1 MAQPPKPARV
11 SPAPSHFP
19 SQAEVVPAWERPS
32 WDQGS
37 SVTPDHYRIVKQ
49 VSNQLKPLLE
59 KIYPEA
65 VAERLATEIFDLI
78 QDALG
83 PSGQENLRKWNHNNV
98 LLITYGDTIVDGER
112 PPLEVLAEF
121 LEKYLEG
128 TVTGIHILPFF
139 PYSSDDGFAV
149 IDYLQVNPELGD
161 WEQVKRIAQHFN
173 LMVDLVI
180 NHVSSQHQWFQQF
193 KAGELPGRNYFV
205 TGEPMENLSQVVR
218 PRSTPLLT
226 PVETAEG
233 MRYVWTTFSADQV
246 DVDFANPDVLIEYV
260 KIILAYVHAGARY
273 IRLDAVGFLW
283 KKRGTN
289 CMHLPETHAAV
300 RLLREI
306 LQLIDPGIALIT
318 ETNVPNRENLSYFGN
333 RNEAHMI
340 YNFSLPPLLLNA
352 LLQGR
357 SDHLKTWM
365 MSMPPAPIGCA
376 YFNFTASH
384 DGIGMRPAEG
394 LLTDDEYEQLIDTM
408 RNHGGKISM
417 RTRPDGSQS
426 PYEVNIS
433 LFDALKGTVKGE
445 DQWQVERFLCS
456 QTIMMALE
464 GIPAFYIH
472 SLLATH
478 NYTEGVGKTGHN
490 RTINRYKWDLAT
502 LETALADPTTPH
514 AQVLAELTR
523 LIKIRRQQTAFH
535 PNATQY
541 TLHPLNR
548 ALFAFW
554 RQSLTR
560 DQSIFSVHNLSDEPQ
575 ELRFSDLNLVN
586 TDDWF
591 DLISGDKFTDLE
603 MVYILKPYQSVWIT
617 NKVNSAQDD
626 TMPTLL

>member
-1 MAQPPKPARV
+1 M
-11 SPAPSHFP
+11 SH
-19 SQAEVVPAWERPS
+19 
-32 WDQGS
+32 
-37 SVTPDHYRIVKQ
+37 
-49 VSNQLKPLLE
+49 QLKPLLQR
-59 KIYPEA
+59 IYPEDLA
-65 VAERLATEIFDLI
+65 TRLATEIFDLI
-78 QDALG
+78 QDTLC
-83 PSGQENLRKWNHNNV
+83 PSGQENLKKWNHNNV
-98 LLITYGDTIVDGER
+98 LLITYGDSVIDGQR

-128 TVTGIHILPFF
+128 TVTGVHILPFF
-139 PYSSDDGFAV
+139 PYSSDDGFAI
-149 IDYLQVNPELGD
+149 IDYLQVNPELGS

-180 NHVSSQHQWFQQF
+180 NHVSSQHEWFQQF
-193 KAGELPGRNYFV
+193 KAGELPGRHYFV
-205 TGEPMENLSQVVR
+205 TGDPSEDLSEVVR
-218 PRSTPLLT
+218 PRSSPLLT

-233 MRYVWTTFSADQV
+233 VRHVWTTFSADQV
-246 DVDFANPDVLIEYV
+246 DVDFKNPDVLIEYV
-260 KIILAYVHAGARY
+260 KIIVAYVQAGARY

-283 KKRGTN
+283 KKQGTN
-289 CMHLPETHAAV
+289 CMHLPETHAMV
-300 RLLREI
+300 RLFREI
-306 LQLIDPGIALIT
+306 LQMIDPGIALIT

-394 LLTDDEYEQLIDTM
+394 LLTEDEYAQLIDTM
-408 RNHGGKISM
+408 RKNGGKISM

-426 PYEVNIS
+426 PYEINIS

-478 NYTEGVGKTGHN
+478 NYAEGVEKTGHN
-490 RTINRYKWDLAT
+490 RTINRYKWDLNT
-502 LETALADPTTPH
+502 LEVALADPATPH
-514 AQVLAELTR
+514 AKVLKELTR

-575 ELRFSDLNLVN
+575 ELRFSDLNLVS

-591 DLISGDKFTDLE
+591 DLISGDKFADLDT
-603 MVYILKPYQSVWIT
+603 VYILKPYQSVWIT
-617 NKVNSAQDD
+617 NKVNSAQDE

>member
-1 MAQPPKPARV
+1 MAPILGPGITVDHHSLVKPV
-11 SPAPSHFP
+11 S
-19 SQAEVVPAWERPS
+19 
-32 WDQGS
+32 
-37 SVTPDHYRIVKQ
+37 Y
-49 VSNQLKPLLE
+49 QLKPLLDI
-59 KIYPEA
+59 IYPED
-65 VAERLATEIFDLI
+65 VATRLAAEILDRI
-78 QDALG
+78 QEALG
-83 PSGQENLRKWNHNNV
+83 PSGQENLRKWNYDNV
-98 LLITYGDTIVDGER
+98 LLITYGDSILDGAR
-112 PPLEVLAEF
+112 PPLAVLADF
-121 LEKYLEG
+121 LETHLEG
-128 TVTGIHILPFF
+128 VVTGVHILPFF

-149 IDYLQVNPELGD
+149 MDYLQVNPELGD
-161 WEQVKRIAQHFN
+161 WDQVKRIAQHFN

-180 NHVSSQHQWFQQF
+180 NHVSSQHEWFRQF
-193 KAGELPGRNYFV
+193 KAGERPGRDYFV
-205 TGEPMENLSQVVR
+205 TGDPSEDLSQVVR
-218 PRSTPLLT
+218 PRSSPLLT
-226 PVETAEG
+226 PVETVDG
-233 MRYVWTTFSADQV
+233 VRHVWTTFSTDQV
-246 DVDFANPDVLIEYV
+246 DVDFANPDVLMEYID
-260 KIILAYVHAGARY
+260 IILAYVAAGARY

-289 CMHLPETHAAV
+289 CMHLPETHAVV

-352 LLQGR
+352 LIQGR

-394 LLTDDEYEQLIDTM
+394 LLSEDEYGQLIDTM
-408 RNHGGKISM
+408 GKHGGKISW
-417 RTRPDGSQS
+417 RSRPDGSQS
-426 PYEVNIS
+426 PYEINIS

-445 DQWQVERFLCS
+445 DRWQVERFICS

-478 NYTEGVGKTGHN
+478 NYTEGVEQTGHN
-490 RTINRYKWDLAT
+490 RTINRYKWDLNT
-502 LETALADPTTPH
+502 LEAALADPTTPH
-514 AQVLAELTR
+514 AKVLQELTR
-523 LIKIRRQQTAFH
+523 LIQIRRQQTAFH

-541 TLHPLNR
+541 TLHPLNP

-575 ELRFSDLNLVN
+575 ELRLSDLNLVS

-591 DLISGDKFTDLE
+591 DLISGETFADLA
-603 MVYILKPYQSVWIT
+603 MVYGLQPYQSVWIT
-617 NKVNSAQDD
+617 NKVNAAQDD
-626 TMPTLL
+626 TMPTIL

>member
-1 MAQPPKPARV
+1 M
-11 SPAPSHFP
+11 
-19 SQAEVVPAWERPS
+19 SQNL
-32 WDQGS
+32 Q
-37 SVTPDHYRIVKQ
+37 
-49 VSNQLKPLLE
+49 PLLE
-59 KIYPEA
+59 KVYPEA
-65 VAERLATEIFDLI
+65 VASHLATKIFALI
-78 QDALG
+78 QGTLC
-83 PSGQENLRKWNHNNV
+83 PSGKENLKKWSHNNV
-98 LLITYGDTIVDGER
+98 LLITYGDSLIDGQR
-112 PPLEVLAEF
+112 PPLEVLADF
-121 LEKYLEG
+121 LENHLKD
-128 TVTGIHILPFF
+128 TVTGVHILPFF

-149 IDYLQVNPELGD
+149 IDYLQVNPELGE
-161 WEQVKRIAQHFN
+161 WEHVKRIAQHFN

-205 TGEPMENLSQVVR
+205 TGDPSEDLSEVVR
-218 PRSTPLLT
+218 PRSSPLLT
-226 PVETAEG
+226 PVETVNG
-233 MRYVWTTFSADQV
+233 IRHVWTTFSADQV
-246 DVDFANPDVLIEYV
+246 DIDFSNPDVLLEYV
-260 KIILAYVHAGARY
+260 RIILAYVQAGARY

-289 CMHLPETHAAV
+289 CIHLPETHTVV

-394 LLTDDEYEQLIDTM
+394 LLTEDEYEQLLNTM
-408 RNHGGKISM
+408 RKHGGKISM
-417 RTRPDGSQS
+417 RTRSDGSQS
-426 PYEVNIS
+426 PYEINIS

-445 DQWQVERFLCS
+445 DQWQVERFICS

-478 NYTEGVGKTGHN
+478 NYAEGVEKTGYN
-490 RTINRYKWDLAT
+490 RTINRYKWDLET
-502 LETALADPTTPH
+502 LEAALADPTTPH
-514 AQVLAELTR
+514 AKVLKELTR

-575 ELRFSDLNLVN
+575 ELRFSDLNLVS

-591 DLISGDKFTDLE
+591 DLISGENFADLT
-603 MVYILKPYQSVWIT
+603 MVYHLKPYQSVWIT
-617 NKVNSAQDD
+617 NKINSAQDE

>member
-1 MAQPPKPARV
+1 M
-11 SPAPSHFP
+11 
-19 SQAEVVPAWERPS
+19 
-32 WDQGS
+32 
-37 SVTPDHYRIVKQ
+37 
-49 VSNQLKPLLE
+49 SNQLKPLLQ
-59 KIYPEA
+59 KIYPEDIA
-65 VAERLATEIFDLI
+65 TRLATEILDFI
-78 QDALG
+78 QDTLC
-83 PSGQENLRKWNHNNV
+83 PSGKENLKKWNHNNV
-98 LLITYGDTIVDGER
+98 LLIAYGDSVVDGQR

-128 TVTGIHILPFF
+128 TVTGVHILPFF

-149 IDYLQVNPELGD
+149 IDYLQVNPELGS

-180 NHVSSQHQWFQQF
+180 NHVSSQHEWFQQF

-205 TGEPMENLSQVVR
+205 TGDPSEDLSQVVR
-218 PRSTPLLT
+218 PRSSPLLT
-226 PVETAEG
+226 PVETATG
-233 MRYVWTTFSADQV
+233 TRYVWTTFSADQV
-246 DVDFANPDVLIEYV
+246 DVDFENPDVLIEYV
-260 KIILAYVHAGARY
+260 KIILAYVQAGARY

-289 CMHLPETHAAV
+289 CMHLPETHAMV
-300 RLLREI
+300 RLFREI
-306 LQLIDPGIALIT
+306 LQMVDPGIALIT

-394 LLTDDEYEQLIDTM
+394 LLTEDEYEQLLDTM
-408 RNHGGKISM
+408 RKHGGKISM

-426 PYEVNIS
+426 PYEINIS
-433 LFDALKGTVKGE
+433 LFDALKGTVRGE

-478 NYTEGVGKTGHN
+478 NYAEGVEKTGHN
-490 RTINRYKWDLAT
+490 RTINRYKWDLNT
-502 LETALADPTTPH
+502 LESALSDPATPH
-514 AQVLAELTR
+514 AKVLKELTR

-541 TLHPLNR
+541 TLHPLNL

-575 ELRFSDLNLVN
+575 ELRFSDLNLVS

-591 DLISGDKFTDLE
+591 DLISGDKFADLDT
-603 MVYILKPYQSVWIT
+603 VYILKPYQSVWIT
-617 NKVNSAQDD
+617 NKVNSAQDK
-626 TMPTLL
+626 TIPTLL

>member
-1 MAQPPKPARV
+1 
-11 SPAPSHFP
+11 
-19 SQAEVVPAWERPS
+19 
-32 WDQGS
+32 
-37 SVTPDHYRIVKQ
+37 
-49 VSNQLKPLLE
+49 VSNQLKPLLQ
-59 KIYPEA
+59 KIYPEDIA
-65 VAERLATEIFDLI
+65 TRLATEILDFI
-78 QDALG
+78 QDTLC
-83 PSGQENLRKWNHNNV
+83 PSGKENLKKWNHNNV
-98 LLITYGDTIVDGER
+98 LLIAYGDSVVDGQR

-128 TVTGIHILPFF
+128 TVTGVHILPFF

-149 IDYLQVNPELGD
+149 IDYLQVNPELGS

-180 NHVSSQHQWFQQF
+180 NHVSSQHEWFQQF

-205 TGEPMENLSQVVR
+205 TGDPSEDLSQVVR
-218 PRSTPLLT
+218 PRSSPLLT
-226 PVETAEG
+226 PVETATG
-233 MRYVWTTFSADQV
+233 TRYVWTTFSADQV
-246 DVDFANPDVLIEYV
+246 DVDFENPDVLIEYV
-260 KIILAYVHAGARY
+260 KIILAYVQAGARY

-289 CMHLPETHAAV
+289 CMHLPETHAMV
-300 RLLREI
+300 RLFREI
-306 LQLIDPGIALIT
+306 LQMVDPGIALIT

-394 LLTDDEYEQLIDTM
+394 LLTEDEYEQLLDTM
-408 RNHGGKISM
+408 RKHGGKISM

-426 PYEVNIS
+426 PYEINIS
-433 LFDALKGTVKGE
+433 LFDALKGTVRGE

-478 NYTEGVGKTGHN
+478 NYAEGVEKTGHN
-490 RTINRYKWDLAT
+490 RTINRYKWDLNT
-502 LETALADPTTPH
+502 LESALSDPATPH
-514 AQVLAELTR
+514 AKVLKELTR

-541 TLHPLNR
+541 TLHPLNL

-575 ELRFSDLNLVN
+575 ELRFSDLNLVS

-591 DLISGDKFTDLE
+591 DLISGDKFADLDT
-603 MVYILKPYQSVWIT
+603 VYILKPYQSVWIT
-617 NKVNSAQDD
+617 NKVNSAQDK
-626 TMPTLL
+626 TIPTLL